1 MKINFQQLRCF
12 HAVAQHGSFTAAARA
27 LLIGQP
33 SITTHVKSLER
44 RFGVELFCRH
54 GHNVKLTD
62 VGERLLLITQRIF
75 SLEGEAE
82 DTLRAAGGLM
92 LGQLRVGAISPEVVT
107 QLVVNFSQHY
117 PDVELLVSLGNTTEL
132 VNSLLTFENDVV
144 IVPRQEDRRFRA
156 IPYERTCLVLLVPR
170 NHRWAQRKSVKL
182 AELEGQRMVLREVGS
197 ATRKIFEE
205 MLTAADVKI
214 RPVLEIE
221 SREAVRESV
230 AVGIGVGIALAS
242 ETHFDQRLHTLEI
255 SDAPVYLQLDVACLA
270 ERWEAPLIA
279 ALFTVA
285 EKAAMGKSKAAQK
298 PSEPKDVDPLPGVRK
313 VR

>member
-1 MKINFQQLRCF
+1 M
-12 HAVAQHGSFTAAARA
+12 AQHGSFTAAARA

-33 SITTHVKSLER
+33 SITTHVKTLER

-107 QLVVNFSQHY
+107 PLVVGFGQRY
-117 PDVELLVSLGNTTEL
+117 PDVELHVSLGNTTEL
-132 VNSLLTFENDVV
+132 VTSLLTFEADVV
-144 IVPRQEDRRFRA
+144 IVPRQDDHRFRTVPLA
-156 IPYERTCLVLLVPR
+156 GTSLVLLVPR
-170 NHRWAQRKSVKL
+170 NHRWAQRKSVRL

-197 ATRKIFEE
+197 ATRRIFEE
-205 MLTAADVKI
+205 MLAGANVKI
-214 RPVLEIE
+214 RSVLEIE

-230 AVGIGVGIALAS
+230 AVGIGIGIALDS
-242 ETHFDQRLHTLEI
+242 ETHADPRLHALEI
-255 SDAPVYLQLDVACLA
+255 ADAAVKLQLEVVCLA
-270 ERWEAPLIA
+270 ERWEAPLIKA
-279 ALFTVA
+279 FMEIS
-285 EKAAMGKSKAAQK
+285 EKAGRGAKQVEASKAADPGRV
-298 PSEPKDVDPLPGVRK
+298 PSPGLRK
-313 VR
+313 SAT